1 MHTVSEDCCKKA
13 CFVGGTTIELSADYS
28 LSGKLT
34 DAVTIRG
41 WLAAGLPNDSFSI
54 ENAVMA
60 TSARRWPLAIDPQGQ
75 ANSWIKAMEK
85 CNNLQV
91 HALIDCPTCG
101 MYLAVWARHKKLSS
115 MQAGSR
121 VPCP

>member
-1 MHTVSEDCCKKA
+1 MSHPEVLREENRSETT
-13 CFVGGTTIELSADYS
+13 CFVGATTIELSTDYS

-41 WLAAGLPNDSFSI
+41 WLAAGLPNDNFSI

-85 CNNLQV
+85 SNNLQV
-91 HALIDCPTCG
+91 HVPFESISVLYYFDACRTPT
-101 MYLAVWARHKKLSS
+101 
-115 MQAGSR
+115 SR
-121 VPCP
+121 CHP

>member
-1 MHTVSEDCCKKA
+1 MPLKQCKTPWLLCPA
-13 CFVGGTTIELSADYS
+13 GGTTIELSKDYS
-28 LSGKLT
+28 LAAKLT

-41 WLAAGLPNDSFSI
+41 WMAAGLPNDNFSI

-85 CNNLQV
+85 SHNLQV
-91 HALIDCPTCG
+91 LDG
-101 MYLAVWARHKKLSS
+101 
-115 MQAGSR
+115 
-121 VPCP
+121 